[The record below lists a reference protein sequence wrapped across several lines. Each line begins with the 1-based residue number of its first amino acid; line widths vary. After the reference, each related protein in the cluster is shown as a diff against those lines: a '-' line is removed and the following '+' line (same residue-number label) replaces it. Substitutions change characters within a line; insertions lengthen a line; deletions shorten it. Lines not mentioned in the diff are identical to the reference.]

1 MVIVSWKGTET
12 QMKKEPR
19 RWRGVMAS
27 LAAMVIFTGCG
38 SAEDNVTQGMQAIKD
53 LDYQAAL
60 ASFELGIEKEE
71 NERLIYRGMGIAYM
85 GLSDYEQA
93 ITCFEQA
100 LQGSNG
106 LVESID
112 YDLNYYLAAAYV
124 KNGKLDQAE
133 SCYNAIL
140 NMNEKEKDVY
150 FLRGS
155 LLLDLGRYEDAIADF
170 EKVILIE
177 PKNYSR
183 LIQIYEVL
191 NHAGYEDQGQEY
203 LQVALKENENQITPY
218 DRGRIYYY
226 MGEYQKAY
234 LALEEAKQKGGADA
248 YLYLGKSYEA
258 TGDYNYA
265 ASVYNDFINKEGANA
280 KIYNQLG
287 LCEIAKG
294 NYDKALQAFQVGMG
308 VEDNEIVQ
316 TLKFNEIVAYEY
328 LGDYTNAK
336 LLIDQYISTY
346 PDDETAKRENAFLQ
360 TR

>member
-1 MVIVSWKGTET
+1 
-12 QMKKEPR
+12 MKKEPR
-19 RWRGVMAS
+19 RWRGVIAS

-38 SAEDNVTQGMQAIKD
+38 SPDENVTQGMQAIKD

-60 ASFELGIEKEE
+60 TSFELGIEKEE

-93 ITCFEQA
+93 IACFEQA

-106 LVESID
+106 IVESMD

-124 KNGKLDQAE
+124 KNGKMEQAE
-133 SCYNAIL
+133 ASYNAIL
-140 NMNEKEKDVY
+140 KMNENEKDVY

-155 LLLDLGRYEDAIADF
+155 LLLNLGRYEDAKADF
-170 EKVILIE
+170 EKVLLLE

-191 NHAGYEDQGQEY
+191 NNAGYGDQGQEY
-203 LQVALKENENQITPY
+203 LQVALKENEDQITAY
-218 DRGRIYYY
+218 DRGRIYFF

-234 LALEEAKQKGGADA
+234 LALEEAKQKGGAEA
-248 YLYLGKSYEA
+248 YLYLGKAYEA

-265 ASVYNDFINKEGANA
+265 SSVYHDFISKEGANA

-287 LCEIAKG
+287 LCELAKG
-294 NYDKALQAFQVGMG
+294 NYDKALEAFQLGMG
-308 VEDNEIVQ
+308 VEDNEIMQ

-336 LLIDQYISTY
+336 MLIEQYVSTY
-346 PDDETAKRENAFLQ
+346 PDDETAKRESEFLM